1 MYGNDPGQLL
11 DGIDYG
17 GVEVSSFDFGTGTGW
32 DPRRNGSATT
42 YDTFDTIP
50 R

>member
-32 DPRRNGSATT
+32 DPDSIVPTT